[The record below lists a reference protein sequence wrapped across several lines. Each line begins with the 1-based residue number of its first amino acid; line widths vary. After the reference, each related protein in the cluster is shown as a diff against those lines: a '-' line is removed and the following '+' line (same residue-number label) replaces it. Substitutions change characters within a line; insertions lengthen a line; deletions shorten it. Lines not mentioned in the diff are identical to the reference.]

1 MLLARIGIIILMIAL
16 TAFFV
21 AAEFGFVK
29 IRKSR
34 LESLSQTGNKKA
46 TLALHVAEHLD
57 AYLSACQLGI
67 TLTSLAI
74 GWIGESTV
82 ETLLHPILAY
92 LPLPA
97 SVLKI
102 VSLVLSFLLITFVHV
117 VIGELIP
124 KSLSITKTE
133 KVVLAVVKPLHYFY
147 KFTYPFIWLLNS
159 SANAIGKIF
168 GFSLAGEG
176 EESHSEEELRLIAN
190 QSFING
196 EINEDEYEFLN
207 NVFEFDE
214 LIAKEI
220 MVTRIDMETINEGSS
235 VEEALKFAI
244 EKGHSRF
251 PVIRKTKDDI
261 IGYVTMQDLVRIYL
275 DEPTAIVDG
284 IMQEPI
290 IVIDSMPVKTLLNEM
305 QKEHKHFAI
314 LSDEYGGTSG
324 LVTIEDIIEEIV
336 GDIQDEQDQE
346 EDNIIE
352 VKPKVYMVNGKTPIS
367 EVEDWFDVDF
377 PEDVDS
383 NSLSGYLTDKYQRD
397 VKVNFTTRYQDLKFT
412 VLKMDKV
419 NISKIRVTDLRKVEK
434 ITNDEQ

>member
-1 MLLARIGIIILMIAL
+1 MLIGRIGIIILMIAL

-21 AAEFGFVK
+21 AAEFGLVK

-34 LESLSQTGNKKA
+34 LESLEQGGNKNA
-46 TLALHVAEHLD
+46 TLGLYIIDHLD
-57 AYLSACQLGI
+57 EYLSACQLGI

-74 GWIGESTV
+74 GWIGESTM
-82 ETLLHPILAY
+82 EELLHPILSY
-92 LPLPA
+92 LPVPD
-97 SVLKI
+97 SVLKVI
-102 VSLVLSFLLITFVHV
+102 SLVLAFLLITFVHV

-133 KVVLAVVKPLHYFY
+133 KVVLSVVKPLHYFY

-168 GFSLAGEG
+168 GFTLAGEG
-176 EESHSEEELRLIAN
+176 EETHSEEELRLIAN

-220 MVTRIDMETINEGSS
+220 MVTRVDMETINEGTS
-235 VEEALKFAI
+235 VEDALKFAI

-251 PVIRKTKDDI
+251 PVIRKTKDDV
-261 IGYVTMQDLVRIYL
+261 IGYVTMQDLVKVYL
-275 DEPTAIVDG
+275 DEPAAIIDG

-290 IVIDSMPVKTLLNEM
+290 IVIDSMPVKMLLAEM

-346 EDNIIE
+346 EDNIVE
-352 VKPKVYMVNGKTPIS
+352 VKPKVFMVNGKTPLT
-367 EVEDWFDVDF
+367 EVEDWFEIEF
-377 PEDVDS
+377 PDDLDS
-383 NSLSGYLTDKYQRD
+383 NSLSGYITDTYQRD
-397 VKVNFTTRYQDLKFT
+397 VKVNFVCQYEGLKFT

-419 NISKIRVTDLRKVEK
+419 NISKLRITDLRSTKKE
-434 ITNDEQ
+434 D

>member
-1 MLLARIGIIILMIAL
+1 MLLARIGIIVLMIAL

-21 AAEFGFVK
+21 AAEFGLVK

-34 LESLSQTGNKKA
+34 LEALSQSGNKSA
-46 TLALHVAEHLD
+46 TLGLHIVDHLD

-82 ETLLHPILAY
+82 ETLLHPVLAY
-92 LPLPA
+92 LPLPS

-133 KVVLAVVKPLHYFY
+133 KVVLTVVKPLHYFY

-159 SANAIGKIF
+159 SANAIGKVF

-176 EESHSEEELRLIAN
+176 EETHSEEELRLIAN

-220 MVTRIDMETINEGSS
+220 MVTRVDMETINEGSS
-235 VEEALKFAI
+235 VEDALKFAI

-290 IVIDSMPVKTLLNEM
+290 IVIDSMPVKLLLDEM

-346 EDNIIE
+346 EENIIE
-352 VKPKVYMVNGKTPIS
+352 TKPKVYMVNGKTPIS
-367 EVEDWFDVDF
+367 EFEDWFEIEFPDDV
-377 PEDVDS
+377 ES
-383 NSLSGYLTDKYQRD
+383 NSLSGYLTDKYQRE
-397 VKVNFTTRYQDLKFT
+397 VKVNFTCRYQDLKFT

-419 NISKIRVTDLRKVEK
+419 NISKLRVTDLRKTEK
-434 ITNDEQ
+434 VNSEE

>member
-21 AAEFGFVK
+21 AAEFGLVK

-34 LESLSQTGNKKA
+34 LEALSQSGNKSA
-46 TLALHVAEHLD
+46 TLGLHIVDHLD

-82 ETLLHPILAY
+82 ETLLHPVLAY
-92 LPLPA
+92 LPLPS

-133 KVVLAVVKPLHYFY
+133 KVVLTVVKPLHYFY

-176 EESHSEEELRLIAN
+176 EETHSEEELRLIAN

-220 MVTRIDMETINEGSS
+220 MVTRVDMETINEGSS
-235 VEEALKFAI
+235 VEDALKFAI

-290 IVIDSMPVKTLLNEM
+290 IVIDSMPVKLLLDEM

-346 EDNIIE
+346 EENIIE
-352 VKPKVYMVNGKTPIS
+352 TKPKVYMVNGKTPIS
-367 EVEDWFDVDF
+367 EFEDWFEIEFPDDV
-377 PEDVDS
+377 ES
-383 NSLSGYLTDKYQRD
+383 NSLSGYLTDKYQRE
-397 VKVNFTTRYQDLKFT
+397 VKVNFTCRYQDLKFT

-419 NISKIRVTDLRKVEK
+419 NISKLRVTDLRKIERVNIE
-434 ITNDEQ
+434 E

>member
-1 MLLARIGIIILMIAL
+1 MLITRIGIIILMIAL

-21 AAEFGFVK
+21 AAEFGLVK

-34 LESLSQTGNKKA
+34 LESLSQGGNKNA
-46 TLALHVAEHLD
+46 TLGLHIVDHLD

-82 ETLLHPILAY
+82 ETLLHPVLAY
-92 LPLPA
+92 LPLPE
-97 SVLKI
+97 SMLRV
-102 VSLVLSFLLITFVHV
+102 VSLVLSFLMITFVHV

-133 KVVLAVVKPLHYFY
+133 KVVLAVVKPLHFFY
-147 KFTYPFIWLLNS
+147 KFTYPFIWLLNT
-159 SANAIGKIF
+159 SANSIGRIF
-168 GFSLAGEG
+168 GFTLAGEG
-176 EESHSEEELRLIAN
+176 DETHSEEELRLIAN
-190 QSFING
+190 QSFIHG

-220 MVTRIDMETINEGSS
+220 MVTRVDMETINEGSS
-235 VEEALKFAI
+235 VEGALKFAI

-251 PVIRKTKDDI
+251 PVIRKTKDDV

-290 IVIDSMPVKTLLNEM
+290 VVIDSMPVKTLLAEM

-352 VKPKVYMVNGKTPIS
+352 TKPKVFMVNGKTPIS
-367 EVEDWFDVDF
+367 EFEDWFEIEF
-377 PEDVDS
+377 PDDIES

-397 VKVNFTTRYQDLKFT
+397 VKVNFTCRYKDLKFT
-412 VLKMDKV
+412 VIKMDKV
-419 NISKIRVTDLRKVEK
+419 NISKLRVTDLRKVEK
-434 ITNDEQ
+434 TES